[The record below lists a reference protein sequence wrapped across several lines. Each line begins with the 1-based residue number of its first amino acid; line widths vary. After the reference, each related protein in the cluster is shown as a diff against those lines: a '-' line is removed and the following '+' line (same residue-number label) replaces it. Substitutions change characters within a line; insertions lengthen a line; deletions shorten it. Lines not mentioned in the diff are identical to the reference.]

1 MFSKLQPH
9 LEILNSLQLH
19 LNAKVLA
26 LLSDRGVLNRQG
38 QLDLVCGHVSGRLQL
53 PNSSQHLTTQAF
65 GILQAKTLH
74 DMT

>member
-53 PNSSQHLTTQAF
+53 PNSSQQP
-65 GILQAKTLH
+65 H
-74 DMT
+74 DTSVWHPAGQDIA